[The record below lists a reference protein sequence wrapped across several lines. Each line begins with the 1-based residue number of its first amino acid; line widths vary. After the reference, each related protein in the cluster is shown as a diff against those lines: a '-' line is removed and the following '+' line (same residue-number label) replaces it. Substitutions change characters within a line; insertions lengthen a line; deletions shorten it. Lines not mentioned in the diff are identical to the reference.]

1 MPEII
6 SKPGKR
12 YRFKNLEFW
21 AERGLIH
28 IFDYRENPYQP
39 DYRKVPVREMLLRA
53 NALNEQASRMKFA
66 DERNELV
73 MAIEN
78 IIAACREAK
87 KQGRPDDPKTF
98 EHIRAMR
105 DKHVLLPGSGIQAG
119 NYSGSSND

>member
-1 MPEII
+1 
-6 SKPGKR
+6 
-12 YRFKNLEFW
+12 
-21 AERGLIH
+21 
-28 IFDYRENPYQP
+28 
-39 DYRKVPVREMLLRA
+39 MLLRA